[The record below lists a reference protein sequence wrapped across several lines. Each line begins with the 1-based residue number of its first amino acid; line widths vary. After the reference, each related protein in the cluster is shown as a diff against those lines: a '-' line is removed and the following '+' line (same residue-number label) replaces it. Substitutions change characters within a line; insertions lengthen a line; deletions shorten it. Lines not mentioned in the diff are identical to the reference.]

1 MTRHPVT
8 RLFAFVLALML
19 AWGGLASAQAA
30 AVPAGPGVALNV
42 ALALAPSLASDETPS
57 APAPAPSAT
66 HAAALAPLDL
76 PDEVPLPLDEPSVV
90 VADPS
95 ADQTAVLPAPT
106 GLRHTLVAATVPRPA
121 EGLARRPPFLDS
133 PQRPPSA

>member
-30 AVPAGPGVALNV
+30 AGPAGPGVALNV
-42 ALALAPSLASDETPS
+42 ALALAPSLASDETP
-57 APAPAPSAT
+57 PAPAPSAT

>member
-19 AWGGLASAQAA
+19 AWGGLGNAQAA
-30 AVPAGPGVALNV
+30 EATAGAD
-42 ALALAPSLASDETPS
+42 PSWSTLT
-57 APAPAPSAT
+57 AT
-66 HAAALAPLDL
+66 HAAAHAPLDF
-76 PDEVPLPLDEPSVV
+76 PGEAPATPDEPSVV

-95 ADQTAVLPAPT
+95 ADLSAVLPEPT
-106 GLRHTLVAATVPRPA
+106 GLRHTLVAATAPRP
-121 EGLARRPPFLDS
+121 GDGPARRPPFLDN

>member
-8 RLFAFVLALML
+8 RLFAFVLALLL

-30 AVPAGPGVALNV
+30 AVSAGPGGPAAGLGMPWQPAWQTAAGEPV
-42 ALALAPSLASDETPS
+42 PSH
-57 APAPAPSAT
+57 SAT
-66 HAAALAPLDL
+66 HAAALAPLEL
-76 PDEVPLPLDEPSVV
+76 PDDVPLPLDEPSVV

-95 ADQTAVLPAPT
+95 ADLTAVLPAPT